1 MELSS
6 FTFNGVSCEEFGL
19 KYAPDIR
26 DMYIWKPVKSN
37 IHQQTFDG
45 HHGGYYYGA
54 TKQPKDITLR
64 VFFEESKITEGILN
78 RVESFYRVGT
88 TGRLVFGR
96 RPWIYYNATIVNY
109 DDSQLTNT
117 YNGVITIQLRCF
129 YPFGR
134 CDFLNLD
141 PQDEHYDDIV
151 ANSNILPN
159 TTTFFPIEY
168 TNLTTLTQLR
178 LLNPGNETAD
188 VAIEIAGDVGSG
200 VYIENL
206 TTGQTCKIIS
216 MSAAATT
223 SVGKYYVCDSL
234 NGYSYI
240 TDGITHEMKPS
251 WHDRGFIQLQPAKV
265 LARELEGQL
274 GMQMDTDEIFISGD
288 GFPDNCA
295 GKYLVFDDNTC
306 YRIAELRTD
315 APRRVIL
322 QNYNPGMDWHWNH
335 IRILETDEIQI
346 RPVDTMSI
354 SRLKFT
360 YSPTFM

>member
-1 MELSS
+1 MGLSS

-19 KYAPDIR
+19 TYAPDIR

-45 HHGGYYYGA
+45 HHGGYFYGA
-54 TKQPKDITLR
+54 TKQPKDITIR
-64 VFFEESKITEGILN
+64 MFFEESKVTEGILA
-78 RVESFYRVGT
+78 RVENFYRVGV
-88 TGRLVFGR
+88 TGRLTFAR
-96 RPWIYYNATIVNY
+96 RPWIYYNATIISY
-109 DDSQLTNT
+109 DDTNLTNK
-117 YNGVITIQLRCF
+117 YNGIITLQLRCY

-141 PQDEHYDDIV
+141 PQSEYLDDIV
-151 ANSNILPN
+151 ANSNIAVN
-159 TTTFFPIEY
+159 TTTVFPIEY
-168 TNLTTLTQLR
+168 TNLTAETQLHV
-178 LLNPGNETAD
+178 LNPGNETAD
-188 VAIEIAGDVGSG
+188 VAIEIAGDVGQG
-200 VYIENL
+200 VLIENI
-206 TTGQTCKIIS
+206 TTGQICKIVA

-223 SVGKYYVCDSL
+223 NVGKYYVCDSL
-234 NGYSYI
+234 NGYCYL
-240 TDGITHEMKPS
+240 TNGEDKEMKYL
-251 WHDRGFIQLQPAKV
+251 WHDRGFIQIQPARV

-335 IRILETDEIQI
+335 IRILETDEIRI
-346 RPVDTMSI
+346 RPIDTMSI
-354 SRLKFT
+354 SRLKFV